1 MWLTRRAYDV
11 RRVVF
16 PESIVTNRLSHFFAD
31 RRGAVGIITALALIP
46 LLLATGGAIDFG
58 RITVMRSELQQAV
71 DSAALAAMA
80 AVAQTGAA
88 G

>member
-1 MWLTRRAYDV
+1 M
-11 RRVVF
+11 
-16 PESIVTNRLSHFFAD
+16 TNRFSRFFDD
-31 RRGAVGIITALALIP
+31 RRGAVAILTAFALIP

-58 RITVMRSELQQAV
+58 RIMVMRSELQQAV

>member
-1 MWLTRRAYDV
+1 M
-11 RRVVF
+11 
-16 PESIVTNRLSHFFAD
+16 TNRLSHFFAD
-31 RRGAVGIITALALIP
+31 RRGAVAIITALALIP